1 MHNSNYS
8 FLEVILKL
16 DAMHKHSETQIAHEN
31 LLLLSTIKK
40 SKLMKYVF
48 VGKSEFE
55 LDASVSILTFPFLVL
70 KCSLRHLVKWEKKNN
85 NKSYS
90 CYPQPLFSG

>member
-40 SKLMKYVF
+40 SKLIY
-48 VGKSEFE
+48 
-55 LDASVSILTFPFLVL
+55 LL
-70 KCSLRHLVKWEKKNN
+70 N
-85 NKSYS
+85 
-90 CYPQPLFSG
+90 